1 MSPGK
6 KLLYYA
12 GSPGRY
18 VKAQIRPGS
27 VKSSVFSLVIICL
40 GAGTI
45 TIPYTF
51 YELGFLLGSVAI
63 IFGGLISVFA
73 GWMLAYACSKTNAS
87 CYEECAMVCFGKKA
101 QIATSISMIACNGGF
116 CLSYIVLVSN
126 GY

>member
-1 MSPGK
+1 MSPGQRFIH
-6 KLLYYA
+6 YA

-18 VKAQIRPGS
+18 IKREIRPGS

-51 YELGFLLGSVAI
+51 YALGFILGSVAV

-73 GWMLAYACSKTNAS
+73 GWMLAHACSKTKAA
-87 CYEECAMVCFGKKA
+87 CYEECAMVSFGKSA
-101 QIATSISMIACNGGF
+101 
-116 CLSYIVLVSN
+116 
-126 GY
+126 